1 MPKISNR
8 GELLPESAIRK
19 LVPYSEKAK
28 ALGRK
33 VYHLNIGQPDIKT
46 PPHAIERIRNFDFEL
61 IPYGHSFGNDSYRKK
76 LAQYYG
82 DRNLEVD
89 PSEILITT
97 GGSEAISFAFM
108 ACFNPGD
115 EVIIP
120 EPFYANYLSFAI
132 ATDVVIRPITA
143 SIENGFKLPP
153 IDEFEKLINPR
164 TKGIFICNPNNPTG
178 YVYTKEELE
187 KLRKLIIKY
196 DLYLIADEVYSE
208 FVYDGKTHHSV
219 LELEGISELVI
230 MIDSVSKR
238 FSACGIRIGSL
249 VSKNKLI
256 IKTILKMAMARLCPP
271 MLGQVVAEAA
281 VDSPPEYMEAVYLEY
296 LHRRN
301 YFIGALNKI
310 PGVYS
315 PMPMGAFYS
324 IVRLPIDDSDKFC
337 QWMLE
342 EFEYQNETVMM
353 APASGFYST
362 KGIGKNEVRVA
373 YVLNIDDLKSAVKC
387 LEVALKVYPGRTNKF
402 EDLKIR
408 QFENKSI

>member
-8 GELLPESAIRK
+8 GEYLPESAIRK

-46 PPHAIERIRNFDFEL
+46 PPHAIERIRNFDFDL
-61 IPYGHSFGNDSYRKK
+61 IPYGHSSGNDSYRKK
-76 LAQYYG
+76 LAQYYR
-82 DRNLEVD
+82 DRNLEVNPD
-89 PSEILITT
+89 EILITT

-108 ACFNPGD
+108 VCFNPGD
-115 EVIIP
+115 ELIIP

-132 ATDVVIRPITA
+132 AADVVIRPIT
-143 SIENGFKLPP
+143 SNIENSFKLPS
-153 IDEFEKLINPR
+153 IDEFEELINPR

-187 KLRKLIIKY
+187 KLRELILKY
-196 DLYLIADEVYSE
+196 DLYLISDEVYSE

-219 LELEGISELVI
+219 LELEGIDENVI

-256 IKTILKMAMARLCPP
+256 IKSILKLAMARLCPP
-271 MLGQVVAEAA
+271 MLGQVVAESA
-281 VDSPPEYMEAVYLEY
+281 VDSPPEYMDEVYNEY
-296 LHRRN
+296 LNRRD
-301 YFIGALNKI
+301 YFINALNEI

-342 EFEYQNETVMM
+342 DFEYENETVMM

-362 KGIGKNEVRVA
+362 QGVGRNEVRVA
-373 YVLNIDDLKSAVKC
+373 YVLNINDLKQAVEC
-387 LEVALKVYPGRTNKF
+387 LKVALTVYPGRT
-402 EDLKIR
+402 I
-408 QFENKSI
+408 

>member
-61 IPYGHSFGNDSYRKK
+61 IPYGHSFGNDSYRTK
-76 LAQYYG
+76 LAQYYR

-89 PSEILITT
+89 PGEILITT

-108 ACFNPGD
+108 VCFNPGD
-115 EVIIP
+115 EVIVP

-132 ATDVVIRPITA
+132 ATDVVIHPIT
-143 SIENGFKLPP
+143 SNIENGFQLPP
-153 IDEFEKLINPR
+153 IDEFEKVINPR

-187 KLRKLIIKY
+187 KLKELIIKY

-219 LELEGISELVI
+219 LELGGIDEHVI

-249 VSKNKLI
+249 VSKNKMV
-256 IKTILKMAMARLCPP
+256 IKSILKLAMARLCPP

-281 VDSPPEYMEAVYLEY
+281 VDSPPEYMEEVYNEY
-296 LHRRN
+296 LNRRN
-301 YFIGALNKI
+301 FFINALNEI

-324 IVRLPIDDSDKFC
+324 IVRLPIDDSDRFC

-342 EFEYQNETVMM
+342 EFEYKNATVMM

-362 KGIGKNEVRVA
+362 IGIGKNEVRVA
-373 YVLNIDDLKSAVKC
+373 YVLNIDDLKEAVEC
-387 LEVALKVYPGRTNKF
+387 LKMALQVYPGRTC
-402 EDLKIR
+402 
-408 QFENKSI
+408 

>member
-28 ALGRK
+28 AKGRK

-76 LAQYYG
+76 LAKYYR
-82 DRNLEVD
+82 DRNLDVD
-89 PSEILITT
+89 ANDILITT
-97 GGSEAISFAFM
+97 GGSEAISFSFM
-108 ACFNPGD
+108 VCFNPGD
-115 EVIIP
+115 EMIIP

-132 ATDVVIRPITA
+132 ATDVVIR
-143 SIENGFKLPP
+143 SIPSYIEDGFQLPA
-153 IDEFEKLINPR
+153 ISEFEKVINPK

-187 KLRKLIIKY
+187 QLRALVLKY
-196 DLYLIADEVYSE
+196 DLYLISDEVYSE
-208 FVYDGKTHHSV
+208 FVYDGKIHYSA
-219 LELEGISELVI
+219 LELEGISNNVI
-230 MIDSVSKR
+230 MIDSISKR
-238 FSACGIRIGSL
+238 FSACGIRIGSV
-249 VSKNKLI
+249 VSKNKMI
-256 IKTILKMAMARLCPP
+256 IKSILKLAMARLCPP

-281 VDSPPEYMEAVYLEY
+281 VDSPPEYMEEVYKEY
-296 LHRRN
+296 LDRRN
-301 YFIGALNKI
+301 YFINALNEI
-310 PGVYS
+310 PGVYA
-315 PMPMGAFYS
+315 PMPMGAFYA

-342 EFEYQNETVMM
+342 EFEYNNETVMM

-362 KGIGKNEVRVA
+362 KGVGKNEVRVA
-373 YVLNIDDLKSAVKC
+373 YVLNLDDLKHAVEC
-387 LEVALKVYPGRTNKF
+387 LKVALTVYPGRT
-402 EDLKIR
+402 L
-408 QFENKSI
+408 

>member
-19 LVPYSEKAK
+19 LVPFSEKAK

-46 PPHAIERIRNFDFEL
+46 PIHAIERIRNFDFEL

-76 LAQYYG
+76 LAQYYH

-108 ACFNPGD
+108 VCFNPGD
-115 EVIIP
+115 EIIVP

-132 ATDVVIRPITA
+132 ACDVVIRPITS
-143 SIENGFKLPP
+143 SIENGFKLPS
-153 IDEFEKLINPR
+153 IDEFEKVINPR

-187 KLRKLIIKY
+187 KLSKLIIKY

-219 LELEGISELVI
+219 LELEGISENVI

-256 IKTILKMAMARLCPP
+256 IKSILKLAMARLCPP

-281 VDSPPEYMEAVYLEY
+281 VDSPPEYMEEVYNEY
-296 LHRRN
+296 LNRRN
-301 YFIGALNKI
+301 YIINALNEI

-324 IVRLPIDDSDKFC
+324 IVRLPIDDADKFC

-362 KGIGKNEVRVA
+362 KGIGKNEVRIA
-373 YVLNIDDLKSAVKC
+373 YVLNIGDLKRAVEC
-387 LEVALKVYPGRTNKF
+387 LKVALKVYPGRTN
-402 EDLKIR
+402 
-408 QFENKSI
+408 

>member
-61 IPYGHSFGNDSYRKK
+61 IPYGHSFGNDSYRNK

-108 ACFNPGD
+108 VCFNPGD
-115 EVIIP
+115 EIIIP

-132 ATDVVIRPITA
+132 ANEVVIRPITS
-143 SIENGFKLPP
+143 SIENGFKLPS
-153 IDEFEKLINPR
+153 IDEFEKVISPK

-178 YVYTKEELE
+178 YVYTKEELG
-187 KLRKLIIKY
+187 KLRDLVIKY

-208 FVYDGKTHHSV
+208 FVYDGKMHHSV
-219 LELEGISELVI
+219 LELEGIGEHVI

-256 IKTILKMAMARLCPP
+256 IKSILKLAMARLCPP

-281 VDSPPEYMEAVYLEY
+281 VDSPPEYMEEVYNEY
-296 LHRRN
+296 LNRRN
-301 YFIGALNKI
+301 YFINALNEI

-324 IVRLPIDDSDKFC
+324 VVRLPIDDSDKFC

-342 EFEYQNETVMM
+342 EFEYKNETVMM

-362 KGIGKNEVRVA
+362 KGVGKNEVRVA
-373 YVLNIDDLKSAVKC
+373 YVLNIDDLKQAVEC
-387 LEVALKVYPGRTNKF
+387 LKVALKVYPGRT
-402 EDLKIR
+402 I
-408 QFENKSI
+408 

>member
-28 ALGRK
+28 ALGIK

-89 PSEILITT
+89 PCEILITI

-108 ACFNPGD
+108 VCFNPGD
-115 EVIIP
+115 EVIVP

-132 ATDVVIRPITA
+132 ATDVVIRPIT
-143 SIENGFKLPP
+143 SCIENGFKLPS
-153 IDEFEKLINPR
+153 IDEFEKLISPK
-164 TKGIFICNPNNPTG
+164 TKAIFICNPNNPTG

-187 KLRKLIIKY
+187 KLSKLIIKY

-208 FVYDGKTHHSV
+208 FVYDGKMHHSV
-219 LELEGISELVI
+219 LELEGISEHVI

-249 VSKNKLI
+249 VSKNQLI
-256 IKTILKMAMARLCPP
+256 IKSILKLAMARLCPP

-281 VDSPPEYMEAVYLEY
+281 VDSPPEYMEEVYNEY
-296 LHRRN
+296 LNRRN
-301 YFIGALNKI
+301 YFINALNEI

-342 EFEYQNETVMM
+342 EFEYQNTTVMM

-373 YVLNIDDLKSAVKC
+373 YVLNIDDLKHAVEC
-387 LEVALKVYPGRTNKF
+387 LKVALQVYPGRTN
-402 EDLKIR
+402 
-408 QFENKSI
+408 

>member
-61 IPYGHSFGNDSYRKK
+61 IPYGHSFGNDSYRTK
-76 LAQYYG
+76 LAQYYR
-82 DRNLEVD
+82 DRNLDVD
-89 PSEILITT
+89 PGEILITT

-108 ACFNPGD
+108 VCFNPGD
-115 EVIIP
+115 EVIVP

-132 ATDVVIRPITA
+132 ATDVVIHPIT
-143 SIENGFKLPP
+143 SNIENGFQLPP
-153 IDEFEKLINPR
+153 IDEFEKVINPR

-187 KLRKLIIKY
+187 KLKELIIKY

-219 LELEGISELVI
+219 LELGGIDEHVI

-249 VSKNKLI
+249 VSKNKMV
-256 IKTILKMAMARLCPP
+256 IKSILKLAMARLCPP

-281 VDSPPEYMEAVYLEY
+281 VDSPPEYMEEVYNEY
-296 LHRRN
+296 LNRRN
-301 YFIGALNKI
+301 FFINALNEI

-324 IVRLPIDDSDKFC
+324 IVRLPIDDSDRFC

-342 EFEYQNETVMM
+342 EFEYKNATVMM

-362 KGIGKNEVRVA
+362 IGIGKNEVRVA
-373 YVLNIDDLKSAVKC
+373 YVLNIDDLREAVEC
-387 LEVALKVYPGRTNKF
+387 LKMALQVYPGRTC
-402 EDLKIR
+402 
-408 QFENKSI
+408 

>member
-33 VYHLNIGQPDIKT
+33 VFHLNIGQPDIKT
-46 PPHAIERIRNFDFEL
+46 PPHAIERIRNFDFDL
-61 IPYGHSFGNDSYRKK
+61 IPYGHSFGNDSYREK
-76 LAQYYG
+76 LAQYYR
-82 DRNLEVD
+82 DRNLD
-89 PSEILITT
+89 ISADEILITT

-108 ACFNPGD
+108 VCFNPGD

-132 ATDVVIRPITA
+132 ATDVVIRPIT
-143 SIENGFKLPP
+143 STIENGFQLPS
-153 IDEFEKLINPR
+153 IKEFEKLINPG

-187 KLRKLIIKY
+187 SLRDLVIKY

-208 FVYDGKTHHSV
+208 FVYDGKVHYSV
-219 LELEGISELVI
+219 LELEGIHDNVI

-238 FSACGIRIGSL
+238 FSACGIRIGSV
-249 VSKNKLI
+249 VSQNKLI
-256 IKTILKMAMARLCPP
+256 IKSILKLAMARLCPP

-281 VDSPPEYMEAVYLEY
+281 VDSPPEYMDEVYKEY
-296 LHRRN
+296 LSRRN
-301 YFIGALNKI
+301 YFITALNEI

-324 IVRLPIDDSDKFC
+324 IVRLPIDDSDRFC

-342 EFEYQNETVMM
+342 EFEYNNSTVMM
-353 APASGFYST
+353 APASGFYSSP
-362 KGIGKNEVRVA
+362 GIGKNEVRVA
-373 YVLNIDDLKSAVKC
+373 YVLNKEDLEQAVEC
-387 LEVALKVYPGRTNKF
+387 LKVALTVYPGRT
-402 EDLKIR
+402 L
-408 QFENKSI
+408 

>member
-61 IPYGHSFGNDSYRKK
+61 IPYGHSFGNDSYRTK
-76 LAQYYG
+76 LAQYYR
-82 DRNLEVD
+82 DRNLDVD
-89 PSEILITT
+89 PGEILITT

-108 ACFNPGD
+108 VCFNPGD
-115 EVIIP
+115 EVIVP

-132 ATDVVIRPITA
+132 ATDVVIHPIT
-143 SIENGFKLPP
+143 SNIENGFQLPP
-153 IDEFEKLINPR
+153 IDEFEKVINAR

-187 KLRKLIIKY
+187 KLKELIIKY

-219 LELEGISELVI
+219 LELGGIDEHVI

-249 VSKNKLI
+249 VSKNKMV
-256 IKTILKMAMARLCPP
+256 IKSILKLAMARLCPP

-281 VDSPPEYMEAVYLEY
+281 VDSPPEYMEEVYNEY
-296 LHRRN
+296 LNRRN
-301 YFIGALNKI
+301 FFINALNEI

-324 IVRLPIDDSDKFC
+324 IVRLPIDDSDRFC

-342 EFEYQNETVMM
+342 EFEYKNATVMM

-362 KGIGKNEVRVA
+362 IGIGKNEVRVA
-373 YVLNIDDLKSAVKC
+373 YVLNIDDLREAVEC
-387 LEVALKVYPGRTNKF
+387 LKMALQVYPGRTC
-402 EDLKIR
+402 
-408 QFENKSI
+408 

>member
-28 ALGRK
+28 AKGRK

-76 LAQYYG
+76 LAQYYR
-82 DRNLEVD
+82 DRNLDVD
-89 PSEILITT
+89 ANEILITT
-97 GGSEAISFAFM
+97 GGSEAISFSFM
-108 ACFNPGD
+108 VCFNPGD
-115 EVIIP
+115 EIIIP

-132 ATDVVIRPITA
+132 ATDVVIRPIP
-143 SIENGFKLPP
+143 SYIEDGFQLPA
-153 IDEFEKLINPR
+153 ISEFEKVINPK

-187 KLRKLIIKY
+187 QLRALVLKY
-196 DLYLIADEVYSE
+196 DLYLISDEVYSE
-208 FVYDGKTHHSV
+208 FVYDGKIHYSA
-219 LELEGISELVI
+219 LELEGIANNVI
-230 MIDSVSKR
+230 MIDSISKR
-238 FSACGIRIGSL
+238 FSACGIRIGSV
-249 VSKNKLI
+249 VSKNKAV
-256 IKTILKMAMARLCPP
+256 IKSILKLAMARLCPP

-281 VDSPPEYMEAVYLEY
+281 VDSPPEYMEEVYKEY
-296 LHRRN
+296 LGRRN
-301 YFIGALNKI
+301 YFINALNEI
-310 PGVYS
+310 PGVYA
-315 PMPMGAFYS
+315 PMPMGAFYA

-342 EFEYQNETVMM
+342 EFEHNNETVMM

-362 KGIGKNEVRVA
+362 KGVGKNEVRVA
-373 YVLNIDDLKSAVKC
+373 YVLNLEDLKHAVEC
-387 LEVALKVYPGRTNKF
+387 LKVALTVYPGRT
-402 EDLKIR
+402 L
-408 QFENKSI
+408 

>member
-1 MPKISNR
+1 MPKISYR

-61 IPYGHSFGNDSYRKK
+61 IPYGHSFGNDSYRNK
-76 LAQYYG
+76 LAQYYR
-82 DRNLEVD
+82 DRNLDVD
-89 PSEILITT
+89 SSEILITT

-108 ACFNPGD
+108 VCFNPGD
-115 EVIIP
+115 EIIVP

-132 ATDVVIRPITA
+132 ATDVVIRPISS
-143 SIENGFKLPP
+143 SIENGFQLPA
-153 IDEFEKLINPR
+153 IDEFEKVIGPR

-178 YVYTKEELE
+178 YVYTKDELE
-187 KLRKLIIKY
+187 KLSKLVLKY
-196 DLYLIADEVYSE
+196 DLYLISDEVYSE
-208 FVYDGKTHHSV
+208 FVYDGKIHHSV
-219 LELEGISELVI
+219 LELSGICEHVV
-230 MIDSVSKR
+230 MIDSISKR
-238 FSACGIRIGSL
+238 FSACGIRIGSV
-249 VSKNKLI
+249 VSKNQKI
-256 IKTILKMAMARLCPP
+256 IKAIQKIAMARLCPP

-281 VDSPPEYMEAVYLEY
+281 VDSPPEYMESVYNEY
-296 LHRRN
+296 LSRRN
-301 YFIGALNKI
+301 YIINALNEI

-362 KGIGKNEVRVA
+362 KGIGKNEVRIA
-373 YVLNIDDLKSAVKC
+373 YVLNKEDLHRAVEC
-387 LEVALKVYPGRTNKF
+387 LKVALKVYPGRTIEEGF
-402 EDLKIR
+402 
-408 QFENKSI
+408 

>member
-76 LAQYYG
+76 LAQYYR
-82 DRNLEVD
+82 DRNLEVN
-89 PSEILITT
+89 PSEILITS

-108 ACFNPGD
+108 VCFNPGD
-115 EVIIP
+115 EIIIP

-132 ATDVVIRPITA
+132 ANDVVIRPITS
-143 SIENGFKLPP
+143 SIETGFKLPS
-153 IDEFEKLINPR
+153 IDEFEKLINPH

-187 KLRKLIIKY
+187 KLSKLIIKY

-219 LELEGISELVI
+219 LELEGISEHVI

-256 IKTILKMAMARLCPP
+256 IKSILKLAMARLCPP

-281 VDSPPEYMEAVYLEY
+281 VDSPPEYMEEVYAEY
-296 LHRRN
+296 LSRRN
-301 YFIGALNKI
+301 YIINALNEI

-362 KGIGKNEVRVA
+362 KGVGKNEVRIA
-373 YVLNIDDLKSAVKC
+373 YVLNIDDLRRAVEC
-387 LEVALKVYPGRTNKF
+387 LKVALSVYPGRTC
-402 EDLKIR
+402 
-408 QFENKSI
+408 

>member
-61 IPYGHSFGNDSYRKK
+61 IPYGHSFGNDSYRTK
-76 LAQYYG
+76 LAQYYR

-89 PSEILITT
+89 PGEILITT

-108 ACFNPGD
+108 VCFNPGD
-115 EVIIP
+115 EVIVP

-132 ATDVVIRPITA
+132 ATDVVIHPIT
-143 SIENGFKLPP
+143 SNIENGFQLPP
-153 IDEFEKLINPR
+153 IDEFEKVINAR

-187 KLRKLIIKY
+187 KLKELIIKY

-219 LELEGISELVI
+219 LELEGISENVI

-249 VSKNKLI
+249 VSKNKMV
-256 IKTILKMAMARLCPP
+256 IKSILKLAMARLCPP

-281 VDSPPEYMEAVYLEY
+281 VDSPPEYMEEVYNEY
-296 LHRRN
+296 LNRRN
-301 YFIGALNKI
+301 FFINGLNEI

-324 IVRLPIDDSDKFC
+324 IVRLPIDDSDRFC

-342 EFEYQNETVMM
+342 EFEYKNATVMM

-373 YVLNIDDLKSAVKC
+373 YVLNIDDLREAVEC
-387 LEVALKVYPGRTNKF
+387 LKMALQVYPGRTN
-402 EDLKIR
+402 
-408 QFENKSI
+408 

>member
-19 LVPYSEKAK
+19 LVPYSDKAK

-46 PPHAIERIRNFDFEL
+46 PQHAIERIRNFDFEL
-61 IPYGHSFGNDSYRKK
+61 IPYGHSFGNESYRNK
-76 LAQYYG
+76 LAQYYR

-89 PSEILITT
+89 STEILITT
-97 GGSEAISFAFM
+97 GGSEAISFTFM
-108 ACFNPGD
+108 VCFNPGD
-115 EVIIP
+115 EIIVP

-132 ATDVVIRPITA
+132 ATDVVIRPITS
-143 SIENGFKLPP
+143 SIENGFQLPS
-153 IDEFEKLINPR
+153 IDEFEKVIGPK

-178 YVYTKEELE
+178 YVYTKDELE
-187 KLRKLIIKY
+187 KLSKLVLKY
-196 DLYLIADEVYSE
+196 DLYLISDEVYSV
-208 FVYDGKTHHSV
+208 FVYDGKIHHSV
-219 LELEGISELVI
+219 LELNGICEHVV

-238 FSACGIRIGSL
+238 FSACGIRIGSV
-249 VSKNKLI
+249 VSKNQKI
-256 IKTILKMAMARLCPP
+256 IKAIQKIAMARLCPP

-281 VDSPPEYMEAVYLEY
+281 VDSPPEYMEAVYNEY
-296 LHRRN
+296 LSRRN
-301 YFIGALNKI
+301 YIINALNEI

-342 EFEYQNETVMM
+342 DFEYKNETVMM

-362 KGIGKNEVRVA
+362 KGVGKNEVRIA
-373 YVLNIDDLKSAVKC
+373 YVLNIDDLRQAVEC
-387 LEVALKVYPGRTNKF
+387 LKVALTVYPGRT
-402 EDLKIR
+402 I
-408 QFENKSI
+408 